1 MQIKFIKVKLTGK
14 KAYTFHLLIFQFLY
28 IQRLFIEK
36 KGWLKEVLR
45 HRGLYSI
52 LTKGDK
58 LWRSDKTKEKHFRAL
73 GVVDF
78 RTLNIWGK
86 LIKDNGDF
94 SKVVCV
100 HS

>member
-1 MQIKFIKVKLTGK
+1 M
-14 KAYTFHLLIFQFLY
+14 
-28 IQRLFIEK
+28 
-36 KGWLKEVLR
+36 LR

-58 LWRSDKTKEKHFRAL
+58 LWRRDKTKEKHFRAP

-78 RTLNIWGK
+78 RKLNIRGK

>member
-1 MQIKFIKVKLTGK
+1 M
-14 KAYTFHLLIFQFLY
+14 
-28 IQRLFIEK
+28 
-36 KGWLKEVLR
+36 LR
-45 HRGLYSI
+45 HKGLYTI

-58 LWRSDKTKEKHFRAL
+58 LWRSDKTKEKHFRPL
-73 GVVDF
+73 GVIDF
-78 RTLNIWGK
+78 RKLNIRGK

>member
-1 MQIKFIKVKLTGK
+1 MDL
-14 KAYTFHLLIFQFLY
+14 YT
-28 IQRLFIEK
+28 
-36 KGWLKEVLR
+36 
-45 HRGLYSI
+45 I

-58 LWRSDKTKEKHFRAL
+58 LWRSDKTKEKHFRPL
-73 GVVDF
+73 GVIDF
-78 RTLNIWGK
+78 RKLNIRGK